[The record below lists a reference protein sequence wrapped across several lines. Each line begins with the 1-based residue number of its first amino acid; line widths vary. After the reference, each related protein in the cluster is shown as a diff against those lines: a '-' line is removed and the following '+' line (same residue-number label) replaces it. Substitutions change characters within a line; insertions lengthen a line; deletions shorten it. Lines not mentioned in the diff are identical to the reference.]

1 MVKEQKTTQ
10 KLKTPTLDHQITRG
24 GETKL
29 MSVDEASQ
37 DASRHP
43 VLVVVSGN
51 LLDVGRILPIGKEPV
66 FIGRDTN
73 TDLPLNDRLV
83 SRKHIEI
90 ATLKEDVGGYTI
102 LVRDLSS
109 TNGTFVKGKRISE
122 AWIRLG
128 ETVEIGAETI
138 LLFRTESFSS
148 IQDRNLILSMVS
160 KDSLTGVY
168 NRRAF
173 EQLIEHVHEKFLN
186 TTNCYSL
193 LLIDVDHFKTVNDT
207 FGHPAGDK
215 VLRSIAMV
223 IRSEIRAED
232 IVARLG
238 GDEFA
243 IILPHSRSAGATKLA
258 TRLLRRVKEL
268 CDEFNKPLNLTLSIG
283 ISEDRGSKLK
293 TAEVYKQADI
303 ALYQSK
309 QKGRDGW
316 SIYSSSYEDLTNIV

>member
-1 MVKEQKTTQ
+1 MKEQKTTQ
-10 KLKTPTLDHQITRG
+10 KLKHTVTDHQATKG
-24 GETKL
+24 GETKML
-29 MSVDEASQ
+29 SVDDVSQ
-37 DASRHP
+37 DTARHP

-51 LLDVGRILPIGKEPV
+51 LLDVGRILPIANETV
-66 FIGRDTN
+66 SIGRDTT

-83 SRKHIEI
+83 SRKHLEVSS
-90 ATLKEDVGGYTI
+90 LKEDVAGYSI
-102 LVRDLSS
+102 MIRDLSS

-173 EQLIEHVHEKFLN
+173 EQLIEHIHEKFVN
-186 TTNCYSL
+186 TNNSYAL

-207 FGHPAGDK
+207 FGHPVGDK
-215 VLRSIAMV
+215 VLRAIAML
-223 IRSEIRAED
+223 IRSEIRSED

-243 IILPHSRSAGATKLA
+243 VVLPHSRAAGATKLA
-258 TRLLRRVKEL
+258 NRLLHKVREL
-268 CDEFNKPLNLTLSIG
+268 HDDYNVPLSLTLSIG

-293 TAEVYKQADI
+293 TSEVYKQADI
-303 ALYQSK
+303 ALYQTK
-309 QKGRDGW
+309 QKGRNGF
-316 SIYSSSYEDLTNIV
+316 SIYSSSYEDLSNTV